1 MSPHCFRFSRR
12 LHFPWGS
19 LSKPRPA
26 EIDMSV
32 GALLPK
38 LILFS
43 IPLALSNVLQIAF
56 NMADLIVAGRYV
68 GDRALAAVGSNASLV
83 SLLVCLIGG
92 LTLGVGVLVSR
103 FYGAKDDA
111 ALRETVRTSFATI
124 AIGSAIFG
132 ALGAVFSVPILR
144 MMETPDEV
152 IPLAALYL
160 RIYFA
165 GFPALALYN
174 CAAAILRAVGDARRP
189 LYYLTIAG
197 VLNVVLNFVFVV
209 FFGWGVAGVA
219 VATVVAST
227 VSCVLTLRLLARSTA
242 AYRFDYRDL
251 RIDRKRLGAL
261 LYIGIPAGIQGSLFS
276 FSNVVVQGAINSLGE
291 TAMAGAAASLQ
302 IESIV
307 YVAQNAL
314 SSAAA
319 TSASQNVG
327 AGSYSRV
334 KRAVAL
340 CVMLNVVACL
350 VLGGGAFL
358 FRRELL
364 CVFTPD
370 EAAIRAGEIRIVI
383 LLSTYFLCG
392 GMDVCG
398 NALRGLGYSLFP
410 TLAIF
415 LGVCVLRVLWILFVF
430 PTRPSLE
437 TIFLSY
443 PLSWGLACVVLF
455 AGYFLG
461 RRRGFERLTGLK
473 STPSARNAAE

>member
-1 MSPHCFRFSRR
+1 
-12 LHFPWGS
+12 
-19 LSKPRPA
+19 
-26 EIDMSV
+26 MSV
-32 GALLPK
+32 GALWPK

-43 IPLALSNVLQIAF
+43 IPLAASNVLQIAF
-56 NMADLIVAGRYV
+56 NMADLIVVGRYV
-68 GDRALAAVGSNASLV
+68 GDEALAAVGSTGSLV
-83 SLLVCLIGG
+83 SLLVCLVGG

-111 ALRETVRTSFATI
+111 ALRETVRTSFA
-124 AIGSAIFG
+124 AVGIGSLIFS
-132 ALGAVFSVPILR
+132 ALGIVFSAPILR
-144 MMETPDEV
+144 LMETPDDV
-152 IPLAALYL
+152 APLAAVYL

-189 LYYLTIAG
+189 LYYLTVAG
-197 VLNVVLNFVFVV
+197 ILNVVLNVIFVV
-209 FFGWGVAGVA
+209 AFGWGVVGVG
-219 VATVVAST
+219 VATVVAS
-227 VSCVLTLRLLARSTA
+227 VLSCVLTLRFLARSSA
-242 AYRFDYRDL
+242 AYRFDRRDL

-276 FSNVVVQGAINSLGE
+276 FSNVVVQGAINSLGA
-291 TAMAGAAASLQ
+291 TAMAGAAAGLQ
-302 IESIV
+302 IESLIF
-307 YVAQNAL
+307 VAQNAIAN
-314 SSAAA
+314 AAT

-340 CVMLNVVACL
+340 CVLLDAIACAT
-350 VLGGGAFL
+350 LGGGALL

-364 CVFTPD
+364 AIFTPD

-383 LLSTYFLCG
+383 LASTYVFCG
-392 GMDVCG
+392 AMDVCA

-415 LGVCVLRVLWILFVF
+415 FNVCVLRVVWITLVF

-437 TIFLSY
+437 TIFASY
-443 PLSWGLACVVLF
+443 PLSWTLAGVVLF
-455 AGYFLG
+455 VGYFLG
-461 RRRGFERLTGLK
+461 RRRGFERLTSQK
-473 STPSARNAAE
+473 TPSAALDAAK